1 MHMNKLHIFFTVYFS
16 KRWYALFLYF
26 SKRWYSSKKYTCY
39 MGILFSDA
47 DPNQLVIQFVRCVK
61 YLSRIL
67 PELGF

>member
-1 MHMNKLHIFFTVYFS
+1 MHMNKLHIFFTV
-16 KRWYALFLYF
+16 YF

-39 MGILFSDA
+39 MGILFSNA

-67 PELGF
+67 PELGL